1 MSTEKLP
8 DYQKALHIASVM
20 PRFSSVLSLFD
31 GISCGQIALNRAGI
45 KYDNYFASEI
55 DKHAIKVTQTNYPN
69 TIQLGD
75 VCGIQYEDGAL
86 FHHQNDNP
94 LKNGGSFITK
104 IDLLIGGSPCQ
115 SFSNAGRGAGFD
127 GKSGLFWEYVRILK
141 EAQPTYFLLE
151 NVKMKKEWQDV
162 ISEALGVQPIEI
174 NSKYFVPQNRPR
186 LFWTNIKIENIPTT
200 YNHCLN
206 DILEEASD
214 EYYLTEKQ
222 KSILDLNY
230 KWSENEIIRHKAG
243 KHQQDNIYRYDGL
256 MACLSASHHG
266 AARHLTK
273 TYLPNGEIRRLT
285 ENEVE
290 KLQGVPID
298 YTKIVSSSK
307 RYEVLGN
314 GWTVDVIAHIF
325 GSLLNGA

>member
-1 MSTEKLP
+1 MNETLNNAETP
-8 DYQKALHIASVM
+8 PCFIHGVM

-45 KYDNYFASEI
+45 EYDNYFASEI
-55 DKHAIKVTQTNYPN
+55 DKHAIKVTQSNYPN

-75 VCGIQYEDGAL
+75 VT
-86 FHHQNDNP
+86 
-94 LKNGGSFITK
+94 KVKGSDLPK

-141 EAQPTYFLLE
+141 EVHPTFFLLE
-151 NVKMKKEWQDV
+151 NVKMKKEWQDI

-174 NSKYFVPQNRPR
+174 NSKFFVPQNRAR

-273 TYLPNGEIRRLT
+273 TYLPNGKIRRLT